1 MKNLHKITE
10 QNNYSGVNKMQGSK
24 VAAFYNCPADLVIK
38 SRSLKVPVFR
48 SCKYLSAQTHDTLS
62 AQCLL
67 TLKTEAKD
75 TRHST
80 VLSIAFLN
88 SF

>member
-1 MKNLHKITE
+1 MENVHRITE

-24 VAAFYNCPADLVIK
+24 VTAFYNYPADLVIK
-38 SRSLKVPVFR
+38 CRSLKVPVFR
-48 SCKYLSAQTHDTLS
+48 SCKYLPTQTHDTLS

-80 VLSIAFLN
+80 VLSIAFLH
-88 SF
+88 FF